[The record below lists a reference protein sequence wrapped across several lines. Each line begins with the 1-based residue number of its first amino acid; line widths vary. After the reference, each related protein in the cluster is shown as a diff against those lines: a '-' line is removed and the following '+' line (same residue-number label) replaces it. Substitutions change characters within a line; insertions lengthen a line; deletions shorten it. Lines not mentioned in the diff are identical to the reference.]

1 VPRSRRAGPTSLL
14 LGALILLLASGC
26 AGSRPAIAV
35 TRIPGDPPP
44 ASSFPITVDPPTTP
58 TPAALP
64 PPVPIPAPEDAPPFP
79 VATTPAATNVVP
91 PAPPTP
97 PPTNWVRLDSWT
109 ARHPGVR
116 PEIRAGSKLL
126 RVGGVTTVLA
136 FEPLPTSGSVLL
148 HPLDVAKNLDP
159 LTDPAP
165 PWRRKSIV
173 LDPGHGGINAGTRI
187 ITGNRFE
194 KEFTLDWARR
204 LKPLLEAKGWSVTLT
219 RTNDVDLSL
228 PDRVRIA
235 EASGAELFVSLHFN
249 SAFPSQTAEGLET
262 YCLTPTGM
270 PSTITRQYADDPSS
284 RHPNNRF
291 DAENV
296 RLAWRIHRSLLGS
309 VAMKDRGIRRA
320 RFMDVLRG
328 QGRPAVLVEGG
339 YLSNPEEARRIA
351 TPEYRQRLAV
361 GVAKA
366 FD

>member
-1 VPRSRRAGPTSLL
+1 MPRSRRAGPTSLL

-26 AGSRPAIAV
+26 AGSRPAISV

-44 ASSFPITVDPPTTP
+44 QSSFPISVDRPTVSTP
-58 TPAALP
+58 TNAPAAI
-64 PPVPIPAPEDAPPFP
+64 PVPIEQ
-79 VATTPAATNVVP
+79 
-91 PAPPTP
+91 PAPPPAAAVANPPTNTVPQAPSTP

-116 PEIRAGSKLL
+116 PAIQAGSKILRIGGATSLL
-126 RVGGVTTVLA
+126 G
-136 FEPLPTSGSVLL
+136 FEPLPTQGTVLL

-159 LTDPAP
+159 LLDSSP
-165 PWRRKSIV
+165 PWRRRSVVI
-173 LDPGHGGINAGTRI
+173 DPGHGGVNAGTRI

-204 LKPLLEAKGWSVTLT
+204 LKPLLEAKGWTVTLT

-270 PSTITRQYADDPSS
+270 PSTLTRQYADDPSS

-296 RLAWRIHRSLLGS
+296 RLAWRIHRNLLAAVG
-309 VAMKDRGIRRA
+309 MKDRGIRRA

-328 QGRPAVLVEGG
+328 QDRPAVLVEGG
-339 YLSNPEEARRIA
+339 YLSNPGEARRIA

-361 GVAKA
+361 GVANA